1 MGDLYIRPV
10 ALVYGRDAEAAVEQG
25 AGLSLAGHSGIAWTA
40 ASVSEDRG
48 ASWRVRKV
56 QALKAS
62 RDGDVSA
69 WVDRLS
75 APRDA
80 VCGLAMNTP
89 QVMGIVNT
97 TPDSFSD
104 GGVNAEADTAIANAR
119 AMAADGASLLDV
131 GGESTRPG
139 SEAVSEDEEW
149 RRIAPVIDAL
159 VSDGLAV
166 SCDTRKAAIM
176 ARAAAAGVRLINDV
190 SALTYEP
197 DALPAAVA
205 TGLPVCL
212 MHAQGDPKTMQDDP
226 RYDNVLLDVYDW
238 LAARV
243 DEVAA
248 AGIARSQIIADPGI
262 GFGKTFQ
269 HNLQLMQGLSLF
281 HGLGVPVLLGA
292 SRKGFIGAVTGEKVA
307 ARRQTGSAAAALH
320 GIMCGVQIVRVH
332 DVRETV
338 HATSLW
344 RAATGL
350 SDLTG

>member
-1 MGDLYIRPV
+1 MGELYIRPLG
-10 ALVYGRDAEAAVEQG
+10 LVYGPDARAAIEQG
-25 AGLSLAGHSGIAWTA
+25 AGLPLAGQPGIAWTA

-48 ASWRVRKV
+48 TSWRVRKV

-62 RDGDVSA
+62 QDAGVSG
-69 WVDRLS
+69 WIERLS

-80 VCGLAMNTP
+80 ICGLSMNTP

-139 SEAVSEDEEW
+139 SDAVTEDEEW
-149 RRIAPVIDAL
+149 RRIAPVIEAL
-159 VSDGLAV
+159 VADGLVV

-176 ARAAAAGVRLINDV
+176 ARAAAAGAQLVNDV

-197 DALPAAVA
+197 DALPAAVK

-238 LAARV
+238 LEARV
-243 DEVAA
+243 DEVVE
-248 AGIARSQIIADPGI
+248 AGISRSQIVADPGI

-269 HNLQLMQGLSLF
+269 HNLDLLQGMSLF
-281 HGLGVPVLLGA
+281 HGLGIPVLLGA

-307 ARRQTGSAAAALH
+307 ARRQAGSAAAALH
-320 GIMCGVQIVRVH
+320 GIMSGVQIVRVH

-338 HATSLW
+338 HAAGLW
-344 RAATGL
+344 RAAAGL

>member
-1 MGDLYIRPV
+1 MGELYIRPLG
-10 ALVYGRDAEAAVEQG
+10 LVYGPDAGAAVEQG
-25 AGLSLAGHSGIAWTA
+25 AGLPLAGQPGIAWTA

-48 ASWRVRKV
+48 TSWRVRKV

-62 RDGDVSA
+62 QDADVSS
-69 WVDRLS
+69 WVNRLS
-75 APRDA
+75 APREA
-80 VCGLAMNTP
+80 ICGLSMSTP

-139 SEAVSEDEEW
+139 SDAVTEDEEW
-149 RRIAPVIDAL
+149 RRIAPVINAL
-159 VSDGLAV
+159 VADGLVV
-166 SCDTRKAAIM
+166 SCDTRKASIM
-176 ARAAAAGVRLINDV
+176 ARAAEAGAQLINDV

-197 DALPAAVA
+197 NALPAAVK

-226 RYDNVLLDVYDW
+226 RYENVLLDVYDW
-238 LAARV
+238 LEARV
-243 DEVAA
+243 DEVAK
-248 AGIARSQIIADPGI
+248 AGISRSQIIADPGI

-269 HNLQLMQGLSLF
+269 HNLDLLQGVALF
-281 HGLGVPVLLGA
+281 HGLGIPVLLGA

-307 ARRQTGSAAAALH
+307 ARRQAGSATAALH

-338 HATSLW
+338 HAAGLW
-344 RAATGL
+344 RAAAGL